1 MNWKGMQWQK
11 IGWYSCSIHFPEWN
25 QSDNYLG
32 EMTVK
37 VLADIAAAAAVAA
50 VVDPV
55 PASDLRCPVCLP
67 SPTLQPHIVLKA
79 ADQLA
84 AVALGTLRERG
95 GRAGR
100 A

>member
-67 SPTLQPHIVLKA
+67 SPTLQPHIVLEA

-84 AVALGTLRERG
+84 AVALGTLGGRRG
-95 GRAGR
+95 GAGR